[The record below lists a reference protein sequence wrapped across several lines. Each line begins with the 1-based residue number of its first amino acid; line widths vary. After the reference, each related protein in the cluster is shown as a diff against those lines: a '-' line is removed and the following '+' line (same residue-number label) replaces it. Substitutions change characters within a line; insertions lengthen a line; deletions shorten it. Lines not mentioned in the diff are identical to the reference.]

1 MDRVRGDDSSPQ
13 GRCARKAG
21 EGHTPLCV
29 DGLLLKWTLIRE
41 VSPEPEGFYAV
52 LCYSPRIM
60 AHDQPVKA
68 LVLALTDH
76 AAAAVYSINRL
87 QPDSLCFVLPEGA
100 KSLVETVIQPKIEH
114 MPRRWDW
121 VVMAETCE
129 FVDCYQTLARTLP
142 DMLQPWDVQ
151 PGELVVDVT
160 GATPAMAGA
169 LMLATRSLSSRIVSL
184 VPAREG
190 LEGDRIEI
198 AGQPFVWTQGNPWD
212 EAASASRREGCE
224 LFNRKLFGAA
234 AKLFREVE
242 ARVSGGQKPLYRAF
256 ADLADGYHLWERFQY
271 RQAWEKL
278 KTAVK
283 AFEMASLWGG
293 PPGLTSLLPAIKANA
308 GFLEKLVL
316 DPAPVKDMQA
326 LDLLAHAGRRLHGTQ
341 DPETAMVSLVRALEA
356 FAQRQLFK
364 LYGIK
369 TWDVQPEQ
377 LPQALRE
384 TCRSC
389 WLEDLDG
396 KYKLPLQAQFR
407 ALAGLGDQMGQA
419 FLREWPTMKPLL
431 DAANHAVLGHGFET
445 VKTERVRQLFDVVV
459 KLSGVSDSSLPK
471 FSTLAF

>member
-1 MDRVRGDDSSPQ
+1 
-13 GRCARKAG
+13 
-21 EGHTPLCV
+21 
-29 DGLLLKWTLIRE
+29 
-41 VSPEPEGFYAV
+41 
-52 LCYSPRIM
+52 M
-60 AHDQPVKA
+60 AQDQPVKA
-68 LVLALTDH
+68 LVIALTGH
-76 AAAAVYSINRL
+76 SAAAVYTINRL

-100 KSLVETVIQPKIEH
+100 KALVESEVQPKIEH
-114 MPRRWDW
+114 LPRRWDW
-121 VVMAETCE
+121 VILPEIGE
-129 FVDCYQTLARTLP
+129 FVGCYQTLARTLP
-142 DMLQPWDVQ
+142 EILRTWEVQ

-160 GATPAMAGA
+160 GATSAMAGA
-169 LMLATRSLSSRIVSL
+169 LTLVTMPMSSRIVSL

-190 LEGDRIEI
+190 QEDDRVDI

-212 EAASASRREGCE
+212 EAASLSRREGCE
-224 LFNRKLFGAA
+224 LFNRRLFAAA

-256 ADLADGYHLWERFQY
+256 GDLADGYDLWERFHY

-308 GFLEKLVL
+308 GFLERLVL

-326 LDLLAHAGRRLHGTQ
+326 LDLLAHAGRRLHGLQ
-341 DPETAMVSLVRALEA
+341 DSEAAMVSLVRALEA

-364 LYGIK
+364 QYQIK

-377 LPQALRE
+377 LPQALQE

-407 ALAGLGDQMGQA
+407 SLAGLGDQMGQA

-431 DAANHAVLGHGFET
+431 DAASHAVLGHGFEP
-445 VKTERVRQLFDVVV
+445 VKTERVQQLYDVVV
-459 KLSGVSDSSLPK
+459 KLSGVSETSLPK
-471 FSTLAF
+471 FPILNV

>member
-1 MDRVRGDDSSPQ
+1 MIYRAGEKSSRQ
-13 GRCARKAG
+13 GRLERRVEAYS
-21 EGHTPLCV
+21 
-29 DGLLLKWTLIRE
+29 LLHVETLSDTRTK
-41 VSPEPEGFYAV
+41 PEGFSAV
-52 LCYSPRIM
+52 LCYSPRAM
-60 AHDQPVKA
+60 AQDQPVKA
-68 LVLALTDH
+68 LVIALTDQ
-76 AAAAVYSINRL
+76 AAAAVYAINRL
-87 QPDSLCFVLPEGA
+87 QPESLCFVLPEEA
-100 KSLVETVIQPKIEH
+100 KALVESEVQPKIEH

-121 VVMAETCE
+121 VVMAETGE
-129 FVDCYQTLARTLP
+129 FVGCYQTLARTLP
-142 DMLQPWDVQ
+142 EMLRTWEVQ

-169 LMLATRSLSSRIVSL
+169 LTLVTMSMSSRIVSL

-190 LEGDRIEI
+190 QEEDRIDI
-198 AGQPFVWTQGNPWD
+198 AGHPCVWTQGNPWD
-212 EAASASRREGCE
+212 EAATVSRREGCD
-224 LFNRKLFGAA
+224 LFNRGLFAAA
-234 AKLFREVE
+234 AKLFRAVE

-256 ADLADGYHLWERFQY
+256 ADLADGYDLWERFHY

-326 LDLLAHAGRRLHGTQ
+326 LDLLAHAGRRLHGAH
-341 DPETAMVSLVRALEA
+341 DPEAAMVALVRALEA

-364 LYGIK
+364 QYQIT
-369 TWDVQPEQ
+369 TWDVQLEK

-396 KYKLPLQAQFR
+396 KYKLPLQAQYR

-431 DAANHAVLGHGFET
+431 DAANRAVLGYGFEP
-445 VKTERVRQLFDVVV
+445 VKAERVQQLYEVVV
-459 KLSGVSDSSLPK
+459 KLSGVSETSLPK
-471 FSTLAF
+471 FPILNL

>member
-1 MDRVRGDDSSPQ
+1 
-13 GRCARKAG
+13 
-21 EGHTPLCV
+21 
-29 DGLLLKWTLIRE
+29 
-41 VSPEPEGFYAV
+41 
-52 LCYSPRIM
+52 M
-60 AHDQPVKA
+60 AQDQPVEA
-68 LVLALTDH
+68 LVIALTGH

-100 KSLVETVIQPKIEH
+100 KSLIESEVQPKIEH

-121 VVMAETCE
+121 VILAEAGE
-129 FVDCYQTLARTLP
+129 FVSCYQTLARTLP
-142 DMLQPWDVQ
+142 EMLRIWDVQ

-169 LMLATRSLSSRIVSL
+169 LTLSTLSLSSRIVSL

-190 LEGDRIEI
+190 QEEGIDI
-198 AGQPFVWTQGNPWD
+198 AGQSFVWTQGNPWD
-212 EAASASRREGCE
+212 EAASVSRREGCE
-224 LFNRKLFGAA
+224 LFNRRLFVAA

-256 ADLADGYHLWERFQY
+256 GDLADGYDLWERFHY

-283 AFEMASLWGG
+283 AFEMAVLWGG
-293 PPGLTSLLPAIKANA
+293 PPGLTSLLPAIKANV

-316 DPAPVKDMQA
+316 DPAPVKDLQA
-326 LDLLAHAGRRLHGTQ
+326 PDLLAHAGRRLHGLH

-364 LYGIK
+364 QYQIK

-377 LPQALRE
+377 LPQALQE

-396 KYKLPLQAQFR
+396 KYKLPVQAQFR

-431 DAANHAVLGHGFET
+431 DAANHAVLGHGFEP
-445 VKTERVRQLFDVVV
+445 VKAERVQQLYDVVV
-459 KLSGVSDSSLPK
+459 KLSAVSETSLPK
-471 FSTLAF
+471 FPVLNV

>member
-1 MDRVRGDDSSPQ
+1 
-13 GRCARKAG
+13 
-21 EGHTPLCV
+21 
-29 DGLLLKWTLIRE
+29 
-41 VSPEPEGFYAV
+41 
-52 LCYSPRIM
+52 M
-60 AHDQPVKA
+60 AQDQPVKA
-68 LVLALTDH
+68 LVIALTDH
-76 AAAAVYSINRL
+76 VAAAVYAINRL

-100 KSLVETVIQPKIEH
+100 KSRVESEVQPRIAH

-121 VVMAETCE
+121 VVMAETNE
-129 FVDCYQTLARTLP
+129 FFGCYQTLARALP
-142 DMLQPWDVQ
+142 EMLHTWDVQ

-169 LMLATRSLSSRIVSL
+169 LTLVTMPMSSRIVSL

-190 LEGDRIEI
+190 QEGDKIDI
-198 AGQPFVWTQGNPWD
+198 AGQLFVWTQGNPWD
-212 EAASASRREGCE
+212 EAASVSRREGCE
-224 LFNRKLFGAA
+224 LFNRGLFAAA

-242 ARVSGGQKPLYRAF
+242 VRVSGGQKPLYRAF
-256 ADLADGYHLWERFQY
+256 ADLTDGYGLWERFHY

-293 PPGLTSLLPAIKANA
+293 PPGLTSLIPPIKANA

-316 DPAPVKDMQA
+316 DPAPVKDMQG
-326 LDLLAHAGRRLHGTQ
+326 LDLLAHAGRRLHGLH
-341 DPETAMVSLVRALEA
+341 DSEAAMVSLVRALEA

-364 LYGIK
+364 HYTIK

-377 LPQALRE
+377 LPQALQE

-396 KYKLPLQAQFR
+396 KYKLPMQAQFR

-431 DAANHAVLGHGFET
+431 DAANHAVLGHGFEP
-445 VKTERVRQLFDVVV
+445 VKAERVQQLYDVVV
-459 KLSGVSDSSLPK
+459 KLSGVSVASLPK
-471 FSTLAF
+471 FPVLSL

>member
-1 MDRVRGDDSSPQ
+1 
-13 GRCARKAG
+13 
-21 EGHTPLCV
+21 
-29 DGLLLKWTLIRE
+29 
-41 VSPEPEGFYAV
+41 
-52 LCYSPRIM
+52 M
-60 AHDQPVKA
+60 AQDQPVKV

-100 KSLVETVIQPKIEH
+100 KALVESEVQPNIEH
-114 MPRRWDW
+114 LPRRWDW
-121 VVMAETCE
+121 VILAETGE
-129 FVDCYQTLARTLP
+129 FVSCYQTLARTVP
-142 DMLQPWDVQ
+142 EMLRTWEVQ

-160 GATPAMAGA
+160 GATSAMAGA
-169 LMLATRSLSSRIVSL
+169 LTLVTMPMSSRIVSL

-190 LEGDRIEI
+190 QEDDRIDI
-198 AGQPFVWTQGNPWD
+198 AGRPFVWTQENPWD
-212 EAASASRREGCE
+212 EAASVSRREGCE
-224 LFNRKLFGAA
+224 LFNRRLFAAA
-234 AKLFREVE
+234 AKLFHEIE

-256 ADLADGYHLWERFQY
+256 GDLAHGYDLWERLHY

-293 PPGLTSLLPAIKANA
+293 PPGLASLLPAIKANA
-308 GFLEKLVL
+308 GFLERLVL

-326 LDLLAHAGRRLHGTQ
+326 SDLLAHAGRRLHGLH
-341 DPETAMVSLVRALEA
+341 DSEAAMVSLVRALEA

-364 LYGIK
+364 QYQIK

-377 LPQALRE
+377 LPQALQE

-431 DAANHAVLGHGFET
+431 DAANHAVLGHGFEP
-445 VKTERVRQLFDVVV
+445 VKAERVQQLYDVAV
-459 KLSGVSDSSLPK
+459 KLSGVSEASLPK
-471 FSTLAF
+471 FPILNV